1 MKTFI
6 SQTKLMLT
14 GEYLVLKGALSL
26 ALPLRFTQKLTVTE
40 HEGIPS
46 VRWKSMI
53 NTKLWFN
60 STLLLPDFRI
70 AETNIP
76 QLSETLVQI
85 LKTAKLLNPNFL
97 KNSTDYQVTS
107 FMDFD
112 PAWGIGSS
120 SSLISN
126 IAYWAECDPFE
137 LNNRIFN
144 GSGYDIACARS
155 ESPIIFNLSEKR
167 PVYRNSGFDP
177 SFRNQIYF
185 IYLNRKQNSKEAI
198 QKLDFSSAN
207 ASALSA
213 ISEITLA
220 MEQTKDLETFEQ
232 LMTLHEEIISNIV
245 QIKPIKLLYFND
257 FNGSIKS
264 LGAWGGDYI
273 MAVSSESEAYVR
285 DYFNSKNL
293 NTIFRFDE
301 IAMFH

>member
-1 MKTFI
+1 
-6 SQTKLMLT
+6 MLT

-53 NTKLWFN
+53 DTKLWFN

-220 MEQTKDLETFEQ
+220 MEQANDL
-232 LMTLHEEIISNIV
+232 
-245 QIKPIKLLYFND
+245 LL
-257 FNGSIKS
+257 KQS
-264 LGAWGGDYI
+264 L
-273 MAVSSESEAYVR
+273 
-285 DYFNSKNL
+285 L
-293 NTIFRFDE
+293 
-301 IAMFH
+301 

>member
-1 MKTFI
+1 
-6 SQTKLMLT
+6 MLT

-220 MEQTKDLETFEQ
+220 MEQTNDLETFEQ

>member
-1 MKTFI
+1 
-6 SQTKLMLT
+6 MLT

-207 ASALSA
+207 ASVLSA

>member
-1 MKTFI
+1 
-6 SQTKLMLT
+6 MLT

>member
-1 MKTFI
+1 
-6 SQTKLMLT
+6 MLT

-53 NTKLWFN
+53 DTKLWFN

-220 MEQTKDLETFEQ
+220 MEQANDLETFEQ

-273 MAVSSESEAYVR
+273 MAVSSESEEYVR